1 MVGEEGE
8 TGHKSLQLTES
19 FAIAAAAAAAAA
31 AAGPDRSDSPRK
43 PTPGTKCKKSA
54 DKGTRGDLV
63 ASLYC
68 ASQSPLATVFE
79 FVEEIPAIIPTL
91 F

>member
-19 FAIAAAAAAAAA
+19 FAIAAAAA